1 MKELATRTLTGAVYV
16 ALVLGAA
23 WLGPRTTALLF
34 LPVALI
40 AAWEWHLLYWKG
52 SDDAPPIGLTIVLSL
67 VVYVAACLEISL
79 RMTNGTITLSVIAGT
94 LLLLTFLLLRSGSTD
109 PGKVFT
115 GHLGTVI
122 YATMPMAIAAALV
135 QVDHRLF
142 IGFMVLLWTND
153 TGAYLVGKLLGR
165 NKLMPTVSP
174 GKTWEGFVG
183 GVLLTALVGWAIS
196 ASTDVLS
203 LRFWLVAATV
213 VALAGTIGDLLESAL
228 KRAAG
233 VKDSGRILPGHG
245 GILDRFDGYLLA
257 APVMLLMVAFAMGG

>member
-1 MKELATRTLTGAVYV
+1 MKELATRTLTGTVYV

-23 WLGPRTTALLF
+23 WLGPRTTAMLF

-40 AAWEWHLLYWKG
+40 AAREWHLLYWKG
-52 SDDAPPIGLTIVLSL
+52 SDDAPPIAYSIVLSA
-67 VVYVAACLEISL
+67 VVYVAACIETVL
-79 RMTNGTITLSVIAGT
+79 RVTDGSITLSVIACV
-94 LLLLTFLLLRSGSTD
+94 LLILTFLLLRSGSAD

-115 GHLGTVI
+115 GHLGTII
-122 YATMPMAIAAALV
+122 YATLPMAVAAALV

-153 TGAYLVGKLLGR
+153 TGAYLVGKLIGR
-165 NKLMPTVSP
+165 NKLMPSVSP

-183 GVLLTALVGWAIS
+183 GFGLTLLVGWAIS
-196 ASTDVLS
+196 ANTDVLT
-203 LRFWLVAATV
+203 LRFWLVTAGA
-213 VALAGTIGDLLESAL
+213 VAICATIGDLLESAL

-233 VKDSGRILPGHG
+233 VKDSGTLLPGHG

-257 APVMLLMVAFAMGG
+257 APVMLLMVAMAMQG